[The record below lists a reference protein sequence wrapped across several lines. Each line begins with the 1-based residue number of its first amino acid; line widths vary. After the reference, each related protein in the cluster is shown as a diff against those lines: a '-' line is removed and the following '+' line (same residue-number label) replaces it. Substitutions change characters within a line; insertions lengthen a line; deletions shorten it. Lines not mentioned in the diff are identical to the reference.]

1 MLANAF
7 LVPLPFWCSIHT
19 WYLVSEKFL
28 LSLSI
33 YLQTGFFK
41 YFIWH
46 FAFTWEDLTS
56 TLPEWEIRLYLFQ
69 TMETAWT
76 EPCTVLCGSFMA
88 LNHSF
93 LFEGIFE
100 SWKSHLQSWNWNTL
114 NTLSLFM
121 FEKSPDGGYTWHC
134 VAREIPFSRATNC
147 SHSKTKITF
156 VRYSNSLYLSNLIKY
171 KDFIKF
177 NQIQR
182 LLKLFYRKANWF

>member
-1 MLANAF
+1 MFQERWAQSKS
-7 LVPLPFWCSIHT
+7 PKIC
-19 WYLVSEKFL
+19 
-28 LSLSI
+28 
-33 YLQTGFFK
+33 K
-41 YFIWH
+41 YP
-46 FAFTWEDLTS
+46 WEDLTS

-69 TMETAWT
+69 TMETVRT
-76 EPCTVLCGSFMA
+76 EPCPVLCGSFMA

-134 VAREIPFSRATNC
+134 VATEIPFSRATNC

-171 KDFIKF
+171 KDYWSYFTEKQTDF
-177 NQIQR
+177 KQQS
-182 LLKLFYRKANWF
+182 LYLHL